1 MSSHRTCLFNRI
13 FFTTM
18 ILLLFAGPS
27 LFAQQKYVGR
37 YDAFAGF
44 TDLDTPAL
52 GLNQTGFH
60 TQAGM
65 NFRSWYS
72 LGLDYSVASGSE
84 VLKPDLLPAALQQ
97 ELTPIIIQY
106 MKAGVIPPTYQ
117 LTVPA
122 NVFTQSFAAGPQFA
136 YRHFSRATLYLRPS
150 LGAFRLGATPRPT
163 NYVATVIAKA
173 LVPSGHKVDWTG
185 FYGIGGGAE
194 FKITQHIGILPQMDI
209 VYNHPFNDI
218 LAKGTWTERYS
229 IGPVFHFGRN
239 IVAPAG
245 K

>member
-1 MSSHRTCLFNRI
+1 MEICKQQLLTCYRLTLFV
-13 FFTTM
+13 
-18 ILLLFAGPS
+18 LFLIAGS
-27 LFAQQKYVGR
+27 TAVAQQKYVGR
-37 YDAFAGF
+37 YDVYTGFA
-44 TDLDTPAL
+44 DLNTPAL

-60 TQAGM
+60 TQAGFNM
-65 NFRSWYS
+65 RRWYS
-72 LGLDYSVASGSE
+72 LGLDYSVSTGSE

-97 ELTPIIIQY
+97 ELAPIIIQY
-106 MKAGVIPPTYQ
+106 MQAGVIPPTYQ

-122 NVFTQSFAAGPQFA
+122 NVFTQSFAAGPQLA

-150 LGAFRLGATPRPT
+150 LGAFRLAATPRPT

-185 FYGIGGGAE
+185 FYGVGGGAE
-194 FKITQHIGILPQMDI
+194 LKITRHLGLMSQLDI

-218 LAKGTWTERYS
+218 LANGTWTERYS
-229 IGPVFHFGRN
+229 IGPLFHFGRN
-239 IVAPAG
+239 VVATG